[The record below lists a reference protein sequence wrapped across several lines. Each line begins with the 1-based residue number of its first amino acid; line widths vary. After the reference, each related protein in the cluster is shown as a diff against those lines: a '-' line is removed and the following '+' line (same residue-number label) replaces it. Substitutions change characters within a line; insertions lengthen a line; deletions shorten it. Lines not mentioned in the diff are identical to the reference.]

1 MFKICSTLH
10 TLHKYVYC
18 VCIVDYGYER
28 TEIQCQLAK
37 CLPST
42 AIEVLIRQNYTVTEG
57 GVVDIV
63 VEVSSTDYQFNF
75 TVTLNHMNGSA
86 GGE

>member
-1 MFKICSTLH
+1 MDTNVLIFSLDWHIAFL
-10 TLHKYVYC
+10 
-18 VCIVDYGYER
+18 
-28 TEIQCQLAK
+28 
-37 CLPST
+37 ST

-57 GVVDIV
+57 GVVGIV
-63 VEVSSTDYQFNF
+63 VEVSSTDYEFDF